1 MTLPIQI
8 QDCRIINVVSY
19 VCMYL
24 SKIPDSPGHVDD
36 KIRHHEIINL
46 LFPKHFQNNNLNTFT
61 VSIIEDNENLK
72 LFFAYALPIFRVVL
86 QPTLSRNIL

>member
-8 QDCRIINVVSY
+8 QDCRIIYVVSY

-46 LFPKHFQNNNLNTFT
+46 LFPKHFQNNNL
-61 VSIIEDNENLK
+61 SILLLALLK
-72 LFFAYALPIFRVVL
+72 TMKI
-86 QPTLSRNIL
+86 